1 MGPALIALL
10 LVQTPAPKTP
20 ARELRNGLS
29 RNYRVSVEQESGD
42 HFGYR
47 LGMKV
52 LMPKAARD
60 KVAETSIEV
69 KLTNYKASVG
79 GRAVSVTKMGG
90 GLLQIASTGLPLGL
104 EIAGTQGPIWLPLL
118 AFYYP
123 ATDKDG
129 DFLVDR
135 TQVGTGTFVTGT
147 GTLSHPGG
155 KATLSFEMS
164 LLRGETPLGKVS
176 LSATLDDQGWPK
188 KAEGVLKSEDGTYQF
203 TLAG

>member
-29 RNYRVSVEQESGD
+29 RNYRVTIEQENGD

-52 LMPKAARD
+52 VMPKAAD
-60 KVAETSIEV
+60 KAAVTSLEV
-69 KLTNYKASVG
+69 KLTNYKASVSG
-79 GRAVSVTKMGG
+79 QTVALAKMGG
-90 GLLQIASTGLPLGL
+90 GLLQIGTSGIPLDL
-104 EIAGTQGPIWLPLL
+104 EIGGAQGQVWLPML

-123 ATDKDG
+123 AIDKDG
-129 DFLVDR
+129 DFPVDR
-135 TQVGTGTFVTGT
+135 TQVGTGVFVTGT

-176 LSATLDDQGWPK
+176 LSATLDDKGWPK
-188 KAEGVLKSEDGTYQF
+188 KAEGTLKSEGGTYRF